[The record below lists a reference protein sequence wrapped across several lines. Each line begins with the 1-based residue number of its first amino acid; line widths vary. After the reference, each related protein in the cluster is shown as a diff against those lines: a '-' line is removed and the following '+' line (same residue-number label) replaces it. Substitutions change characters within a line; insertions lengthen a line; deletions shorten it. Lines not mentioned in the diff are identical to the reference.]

1 MSSRFFRF
9 RLFRVMLS
17 RSLADIDR
25 LFGRFL
31 LFRVMISRSRTDI
44 DRLFGRFM
52 LFRFLLFNGVLLG
65 L

>member
-1 MSSRFFRF
+1 MI
-9 RLFRVMLS
+9 S

-31 LFRVMISRSRTDI
+31 LFRVMISRSRADI
-44 DRLFGRFM
+44 DRLFGRFL
-52 LFRFLLFNGVLLG
+52 LFRFLLFNGVVLG